1 MQSKKHI
8 FRSALIMTMM
18 MLGCHLTVNAQFHTV
33 SFVNPVRDTL
43 NKSRNPFIVTDSA
56 AKLSTKSPPRST
68 SQEKSHKRAEKLRK
82 KNCLLLDQMPELY
95 RFVPM
100 TALQ

>member
-56 AKLSTKSPPRST
+56 AKLSTKSPSRIT
-68 SQEKSHKRAEKLRK
+68 SQEKAIKEQKKLRK
-82 KNCLLLDQMPELY
+82 KNCLLLDPMPELY